1 VQAGREGTE
10 RSGVV
15 KAKGAAREKRFKMSI
30 EFGQGRSSSS
40 APVRGVFAP
49 FSIFLY
55 GGVTQEDEHVTVW
68 EPRTGKT
75 VAGNAAPYR
84 KNLRTW
90 LAGHPGWEE
99 KADELK
105 SSKRRSAARRQKAV
119 SAAFAALCAH
129 GGNLPHAMMKD
140 AMFWLREGGFPDIP
154 SQESDWTAEED
165 TRLKECLVHL
175 GEEIFNQELQNFE
188 FGWKRIT
195 GSFVPRWSEAD
206 VLRRARDLL
215 RKGLL
220 SYVNEAR
227 TYGGTPTAYGS
238 PMEGGPSFS
247 PMSSSM
253 SYLERH
259 LVAPREPRITV
270 WEPSTGRTVSGNAA
284 PCRRNLDAWMKGHPG
299 WEVKREE
306 LLSSSRRIKGKRII
320 ASAGDAHPLSTST
333 PLFNTAIDG
342 LMMLGQ
348 SPQVGS
354 VPLHGREDKMEV
366 SSAMSEMDVDDAES
380 DGEGEENEEV
390 SHAPPH
396 MKSSSPMQIPE

>member
-1 VQAGREGTE
+1 
-10 RSGVV
+10 
-15 KAKGAAREKRFKMSI
+15 MSAD
-30 EFGQGRSSSS
+30 FGQGRSSTS
-40 APVRGVFAP
+40 APVGGMYTP

-119 SAAFAALCAH
+119 SAAFAALCVH
-129 GGNLPHAMMKD
+129 GGELPHVIMKD
-140 AMFWLREGGFPDIP
+140 AIYWLREGGFPDAP
-154 SQESDWTAEED
+154 SQDSEWTSEED
-165 TRLKECLVHL
+165 TKLKENLVHL
-175 GEEIFNQELQNFE
+175 GEEIFNNEIQSE
-188 FGWKRIT
+188 FQWKRIT
-195 GSFVPRWSEAD
+195 SGFAPRWNEAE

-220 SYVNEAR
+220 SYANEAR
-227 TYGGTPTAYGS
+227 TYSGTPTAYGS
-238 PMEGGPSFS
+238 PLDGGPSFS
-247 PMSSSM
+247 PMSSSL

-259 LVAPREPRITV
+259 LIAPREPRITV

-284 PCRRNLDAWMKGHPG
+284 PCRRNLDAWMRGHPG
-299 WEVKREE
+299 WEVKSEE
-306 LLSSSRRIKGKRII
+306 LLSSSRRIKGKRMMT
-320 ASAGDAHPLSTST
+320 SQGDAHPLSTST

-342 LMMLGQ
+342 LIMLGQ

-354 VPLHGREDKMEV
+354 VPLRAQDDKMET

-380 DGEGEENEEV
+380 DPEPEENEGV
-390 SHAPPH
+390 SHPPLQ
-396 MKSSSPMQIPE
+396 MRTSSPMQIPE